1 MKTLNWKL
9 ILSVQERQDGTE
21 KLSTA
26 ALRLNL
32 FWGLATTEHLR
43 HTCTRTMHRV
53 LQPICQGGRQGFKN
67 SLIAE
72 WLRWLHGWNVDIF
85 VAINHQAQSGCIQ
98 EQPRH
103 PSTPLLLSASPPS
116 ISSVMKPSILGF
128 PSASIFPL
136 QVSLFIA
143 HLVKHH
149 FKWS

>member
-1 MKTLNWKL
+1 MC
-9 ILSVQERQDGTE
+9 S
-21 KLSTA
+21 STNDPSRKGMMGQKSFQQQRSDWIYFEV
-26 ALRLNL
+26 LQQQNSCI
-32 FWGLATTEHLR
+32 R
-43 HTCTRTMHRV
+43 HTCTHTMHKV
-53 LQPICQGGRQGFKN
+53 FQPICQGGRQGFKN

-72 WLRWLHGWNVDIF
+72 WLHWLHGWNVDIF

-143 HLVKHH
+143 HLVKTP
-149 FKWS
+149 F